1 MTYEE
6 FVIEYLELLR
16 ELPDDP
22 DESIMVTG
30 FLNEEMAVNDFKVP
44 LPELMAV
51 LKAYRPSI
59 AGYLDLIGSRDF
71 KKLLKTEMSLQ
82 EALTRLGQRPDYF
95 DLPPQ
100 SGREGTNPVG

>member
-16 ELPDDP
+16 ELPNDP

-30 FLNEEMAVNDFKVP
+30 FLNEQMAMNDFKVP
-44 LPELMAV
+44 LEELMAV
-51 LKAYRPSI
+51 LKAYRPAI
-59 AGYLDLIGSRDF
+59 AGYLDLLGSRDF
-71 KKLLKTEMSLQ
+71 KKLLRTELTLE
-82 EALTRLGQRPDYF
+82 EALVRLGQPQDYF

-100 SGREGTNPVG
+100 SDGGERTL

>member
-6 FVIEYLELLR
+6 FVVEYLELLR

-22 DESIMVTG
+22 GDSIMVTG
-30 FLNEEMAVNDFKVP
+30 FLNEEMAVNDFRVP
-44 LPELMAV
+44 LEELMAV

-71 KKLLKTEMSLQ
+71 KKLLRTEMTLE
-82 EALTRLGQRPDYF
+82 EALVRLGQRQDYF
-95 DLPPQ
+95 ASPSKAGGDGPTL
-100 SGREGTNPVG
+100 